1 MLPYHIRHRTF
12 RSKFVLLATLLAGL
26 LLPAGC
32 RQAAE
37 TDPNSSPLAL
47 LKSVPDTPTT
57 LPAASALFATAA
69 APAPLPAPQVQH
81 AALPPRP
88 PDADQVARQ
97 AVIPGTDSPAPRTL
111 ASPNAGLIVC
121 NPVAGSPALSAFGSG
136 CGRWLDLVAAGQPEL
151 GRTPL
156 WESRARAQQEMGRT
170 DFRLSPA
177 QAAALFPI
185 TGATH
190 AACGTLTGTATRC
203 TLTYR
208 LYALPGGKPV
218 GPPLAQSGSE
228 EQVLAALPAMAKALD
243 ARLGVPAPHIPPS
256 VGLSPA
262 GIAQFETI
270 SRNVSPSDADL
281 LALARLSTRSPVA
294 GMDYLDSRA
303 SNDAVLLSGMV
314 KTLRTQLPGNA
325 LVLAH
330 IGYANPSA
338 LRPYAAATQALI
350 TRYPASALLAHTEVW
365 QQRIWGTRAGEL
377 KASQR
382 AVRDAPRDPETWLA
396 LGYTLGDVAEDLRQS
411 RPARDISAADWA
423 VLKRLYPQQEA
434 ADLRA
439 TALDPRDGHAW
450 LRLAEA
456 ATVEGDTARADG
468 ALAKALSLDLD
479 KREVYS
485 WGLQMYQP
493 KWGGDPQM
501 LARITALAAAEP
513 WNDSTGAIGTAENL
527 RSARRATEADEVLS
541 GFIAR
546 QRVRIAKTP
555 SDALLHWNLAAAL
568 AVQKTAPALREAS
581 LEYRIAAHL
590 MPNAPSIHRWLGDVL
605 DRRGRQTEAIAEY
618 QRAAALDPFE
628 SSTRFAL
635 GYDLKHEHQ
644 FPEALSE
651 LRLAMRL
658 NPRNADAHYG
668 LGELLSMQ
676 HQYKPAAAE
685 YREAIRMAY
694 YSLGAWLSLPTALD
708 QCGQYD
714 ASLAAGREA
723 DHILTEQAR
732 TDAETELPIH
742 DTMSDD
748 YLHKKDWERSIAESN
763 VSLGYNANDA
773 CAHENLAE
781 AYMGRGD
788 KKEAQAEWA
797 KTIALGDPVITPVAR
812 KLLAAY
818 P

>member
-1 MLPYHIRHRTF
+1 MLPNHIRRRTV
-12 RSKFVLLATLLAGL
+12 RSKLVLLTTLLAGL
-26 LLPAGC
+26 LGAAGC
-32 RQAAE
+32 HQAAE
-37 TDPNSSPLAL
+37 TDPSSSPLAL
-47 LKSVPDTPTT
+47 LKSMPDTPTT
-57 LPAASALFATAA
+57 LPAASALFATVA
-69 APAPLPAPQVQH
+69 APAPMSVQQVEH
-81 AALPPRP
+81 TILPPRP
-88 PDADQVARQ
+88 PNADQVAQQ
-97 AVIPGTDSPAPRTL
+97 AVIPDTGSPAPPTL
-111 ASPNAGLIVC
+111 APSDAGLIVC
-121 NPVAGSPALSAFGSG
+121 NPVVGSPALSAFGSG

-170 DFRLSPA
+170 DLRLSPA
-177 QAAALFPI
+177 QAAALSTI
-185 TGATH
+185 TGADH
-190 AACGTLTGTATRC
+190 AACGTLIGTPTRC

-218 GPPLAQSGSE
+218 GLPLTQSGSE

-243 ARLGVPAPHIPPS
+243 ARLGVSAPHIPLS

-262 GIAQFETI
+262 ELTQFETI
-270 SRNVSPSDADL
+270 SRKVYPSDADL
-281 LALARLSTRSPVA
+281 LALARLSAHSPVA

-303 SNDAVLLSGMV
+303 SNDEVLLTDMV
-314 KTLRTQLPGNA
+314 RTLRTQLPGNA

-338 LRPYAAATQALI
+338 LRPCAAATQVLI
-350 TRYPASALLAHTEVW
+350 ARYPASALLAHTDVW

-377 KASQR
+377 KAAQST
-382 AVRDAPRDPETWLA
+382 VRDAPDDPETWLA

-411 RPARDISAADWA
+411 RQARDISAADWA

-434 ADLRA
+434 VDLRA

-456 ATVEGDTARADG
+456 ATVEGDITRADG

-513 WNDSTGAIGTAENL
+513 WNDASGALGAAENL
-527 RSARRATEADEVLS
+527 RSAHQTTEADEVLS

-546 QRVRIAKTP
+546 QHAKIAKTP

-618 QRAAALDPFE
+618 RKAAALDPFD
-628 SSTRFAL
+628 SSTHFAL

-644 FPEALSE
+644 FPEALAE

-658 NPRNADAHYG
+658 NPRNAKAHYG

-694 YSLGAWLSLPTALD
+694 YSLGAWISLPNALD

-714 ASLAAGREA
+714 ASLAAGGEA
-723 DHILTEQAR
+723 DQILTEQAQ
-732 TDAETELPIH
+732 TNTETELPIH
-742 DTMSDD
+742 NTMADD
-748 YLHKKDWERSIAESN
+748 YLHKKDWDQSIAESN

-773 CAHENLAE
+773 WAHENLAE
-781 AYMGRGD
+781 AYMGQGRKD
-788 KKEAQAEWA
+788 DAHAEWG
-797 KTIALGDPVITPVAR
+797 KVIALGDPVITPVAR
-812 KLLAAY
+812 KLLAAHR
-818 P
+818 